1 MAHNQP
7 FYGKLSGVTPASD
20 NIVAITGDTTVGVNQ
35 IANIA
40 AFDPSFNIDLL
51 RVGQILNDIQGAF
64 GGGNVTITNIA
75 GTTLTVNTNAA
86 SSQTGF
92 IYTADTADGVYLIQ
106 SASFFDPQ
114 NFLSVNDITGS
125 NDSNFDGSTPTY
137 AFIGQAATGTQ
148 ASPGSAIPGRFHQYK
163 ITDVVYR
170 DPGTSELSVFV
181 QWNEDSTQSASG
193 DTLYMGSAQA
203 LPLVGLTATASLA
216 TIFNPFIAGLSD
228 ITVGGD
234 VAAYQQALPDFFE
247 SLAAGG
253 GITILNN
260 ADNRLTT
267 ATGNVN
273 ELNAEANLT
282 FDGTTFTVNA
292 IEAVRSGGGTS
303 ITTGTTQL
311 VSFPVSSGKSANY
324 NYVLYDG
331 SGNSRAG
338 IIIAVWDGTVSSYN
352 DFSTPDLNG
361 STEDVTFTVTI
372 SGGNVLLNSEVS
384 SGTWNVDV
392 ASKVIF

>member
-20 NIVAITGDTTVGVNQ
+20 NIVAITGDTTVGINQ
-35 IANIA
+35 ITNVA
-40 AFDPSFNIDLL
+40 SFNPTYDINLL

-64 GGGNVTITNIA
+64 GSNVIITNIA
-75 GTTLTVNTNAA
+75 GTTLTVDTNAT
-86 SSQTGF
+86 STQTGY
-92 IYTADTADGVYLIQ
+92 IYTADTPDGVYLIQ
-106 SASFFDPQ
+106 SASFYDPQ
-114 NFLSVNDITGS
+114 NFLSVANITGS
-125 NDSNFDGSTPTY
+125 SEVDFSGPTY

-148 ASPGSAIPGRFHQYK
+148 ANPGSAIPGRFHQYK
-163 ITDVVYR
+163 ITDVAYR
-170 DPGTSELSVFV
+170 DVLNAELSVFV
-181 QWNEDSTQSASG
+181 QWNEDGTQSASG

-203 LPLVGLTATASLA
+203 LPIVGLTATASLA
-216 TIFNPFIAGLSD
+216 TIFNPFISGLSD

-234 VAAYQQALPDFFE
+234 IAAYQQALPDFFE

-282 FDGTTFTVNA
+282 FDGTTLTVNA

-303 ITTGTTQL
+303 ISTGTTQL
-311 VSFPVSSGKSANY
+311 VSFPISSGKSANY

-338 IIIAVWDGTVSSYN
+338 IIIAVWDGSTTSFN

-361 STEDVTFTVTI
+361 STSDVTFTVTI
-372 SGGNVLLNSEVS
+372 SASNVLLNAVVS